1 MPLYDISVTLSPA
14 LPRFPGDPPV
24 RFRPHAG
31 EPFRLTRLAF
41 GSHAGTHLD
50 ASAHLLPQGAP
61 AGELPLE
68 RLLGPC
74 LVLDL
79 SGHAG
84 DIDAAALRRLP
95 LHGHRR
101 LLLHT
106 RNSALWRRRRYSRRH
121 VGLTPDAAAWLVE
134 RGVKLVGIDYL
145 SVEPAGGDGSV
156 HRLLL
161 EGGVVVLEGL
171 DLSAVEHGEYELL
184 CLPLKLS
191 VADGAPCR
199 AVLRRPDTP
208 PPRPEHHTRWPP

>member
-1 MPLYDISVTLSPA
+1 MPVYDISVTLSPS
-14 LPRFPGDPPV
+14 LLRYPGDPPV
-24 RFRPHAG
+24 RFRPQPG

-50 ASAHLLPQGAP
+50 APAHLLPQGAP
-61 AGELPLE
+61 ADELPLE

-79 SGHAG
+79 CRHEG

-95 LHGHRR
+95 LQGHRR
-101 LLLHT
+101 LLLQT
-106 RNSALWRRRRYSRRH
+106 RNSLLWRRRRYSCRYA
-121 VGLTPDAAAWLVE
+121 GLTGDGAAWLVE
-134 RGVKLVGIDYL
+134 RGVELVGIDYL
-145 SVEPAGGDGSV
+145 SVEPAGGDGTV
-156 HRLLL
+156 HRRLLDA
-161 EGGVVVLEGL
+161 GVIVLEGL

-199 AVLRRPDTP
+199 AVLRRPDIP
-208 PPRPEHHTRWPP
+208 PPHPEHHTRWPP